1 MTRHEKIGALILAV
15 WCIFWLLFFGYLI
28 AVMPDYG
35 TGVLH

>member
-1 MTRHEKIGALILAV
+1 MTRHEKIGAIILLAWV
-15 WCIFWLLFFGYLI
+15 IFWLCFFGYLI